1 MESIINGIIKKVSQ
15 KNKQASQCIVKNIP
29 IDGYKTKRK
38 LISALDE
45 SKPKTKQKVIECLE
59 EKGEEKEAKSK
70 KTKNKKSVKGLISKA
85 KKEIKGKRGRV
96 NNDQRQLL
104 LDKRIKYVETELERP
119 LTNTELELMK
129 PKPLTRQ
136 VSAERVKAQQL
147 QSFQEDAYQR
157 IIEAQEYMKL
167 EKRNKEFNKAATT
180 LQRAVKAYE
189 TAKKENTRMKR
200 EKELIDSTKKVEDML
215 KVKFTPTEKK
225 TKKDKP
231 IKVIKGEP
239 EGSIVIK
246 TNKEI
251 ADIDTKEK
259 VKKAFTGKTNK
270 DKGNE
275 AKEKMKKAKDK
286 AKAEKE
292 KAKEKA
298 KAEKEKEKEKAKA
311 EKEAE
316 KERVKAEKEAEKKA
330 KVRPKPSKRRS
341 NEKAKEVEKKVEK
354 EAEESE
360 TESEENYL
368 IYTDEET
375 EEEEAKRL
383 EENKVRDARYKAKEA
398 EKKAEKEAEKKRVKE
413 AKLKARFEK
422 EAEKEALTE
431 KLSAEEQQVFKT
443 YTDLLKETFGDDFDK
458 KTSAK
463 NMKEAKK
470 EMKKIEKA
478 LLASIDSDD
487 NLSVGRI
494 VVDKKKLALLAN
506 SLGVESTGTTAE
518 IKERILNATPKYD
531 SIANVP
537 ISTFKA
543 DPAPAPVADPRAAED
558 LTGSGFVINRGFSK
572 VSVPYHMETRYL

>member
-311 EKEAE
+311 EKEKA
-316 KERVKAEKEAEKKA
+316 KAEKEAEKERVKEKA
-330 KVRPKPSKRRS
+330 KAEKKAKDRPKPSKRRS
-341 NEKAKEVEKKVEK
+341 NEKAEVEKEVVSDTDSNELVDSDDERDKRIRKNVEEITKAAAARGKK
-354 EAEESE
+354 EAEADREYKESRKMFNE
-360 TESEENYL
+360 DPLRKS
-368 IYTDEET
+368 
-375 EEEEAKRL
+375 K
-383 EENKVRDARYKAKEA
+383 
-398 EKKAEKEAEKKRVKE
+398 KE
-413 AKLKARFEK
+413 AKDKAEQDTKQVEGDKQAVLAFYRSRFKVGPRE
-422 EAEKEALTE
+422 LFGTLIDRFL
-431 KLSAEEQQVFKT
+431 KLSDFGGSEEKYNLEKT
-443 YTDLLKETFGDDFDK
+443 RR
-458 KTSAK
+458 AK
-463 NMKEAKK
+463 SLAV
-470 EMKKIEKA
+470 A
-478 LLASIDSDD
+478 LGVDSDGNYAD
-487 NLSVGRI
+487 ILKRLPIKQGDFLPPKVEVALDS
-494 VVDKKKLALLAN
+494 LADPAP
-506 SLGVESTGTTAE
+506 A
-518 IKERILNATPKYD
+518 
-531 SIANVP
+531 
-537 ISTFKA
+537 
-543 DPAPAPVADPRAAED
+543 PAPAPVADPRAAED

>member
-15 KNKQASQCIVKNIP
+15 KNKQASQCIAKNIP

-59 EKGEEKEAKSK
+59 EKGEEKEE

-136 VSAERVKAQQL
+136 VSAERLKAQQL

-180 LQRAVKAYE
+180 LQKALKAYE
-189 TAKKENTRMKR
+189 AAKKENTRMKR

-246 TNKEI
+246 TNKEL

-292 KAKEKA
+292 AEKEKAKAEKKAEKEKA
-298 KAEKEKEKEKAKA
+298 KAEKEAEKKAEKEKAKA

-316 KERVKAEKEAEKKA
+316 KERVKAEKEKA
-330 KVRPKPSKRRS
+330 KDRPKPSKRRS
-341 NEKAKEVEKKVEK
+341 NEKAKEVEKEVSDTDSNELVDDDERIRKKIEQIKKDAEINARERKRK
-354 EAEESE
+354 EA
-360 TESEENYL
+360 
-368 IYTDEET
+368 
-375 EEEEAKRL
+375 
-383 EENKVRDARYKAKEA
+383 
-398 EKKAEKEAEKKRVKE
+398 
-413 AKLKARFEK
+413 
-422 EAEKEALTE
+422 EAEKEEREYYKMSVEDPLR
-431 KLSAEEQQVFKT
+431 KSK
-443 YTDLLKETFGDDFDK
+443 
-458 KTSAK
+458 
-463 NMKEAKK
+463 KEAKDKAKQEK
-470 EMKKIEKA
+470 E
-478 LLASIDSDD
+478 D
-487 NLSVGRI
+487 
-494 VVDKKKLALLAN
+494 
-506 SLGVESTGTTAE
+506 
-518 IKERILNATPKYD
+518 KERVVKFYKEVNQYSPKSLFEILIEPGGSNREEKTRRAKVLAEVLGINSSGKYTD
-531 SIANVP
+531 IVKRVP
-537 ISTFKA
+537 LTNDVLKIPSVEVALERLADPVT

>member
-15 KNKQASQCIVKNIP
+15 KNKQASQCIAKNIP

-316 KERVKAEKEAEKKA
+316 KERVKAEKEAEKEKA
-330 KVRPKPSKRRS
+330 KAEKKAKDRPKPSKRRS
-341 NEKAKEVEKKVEK
+341 NEAEVEKEVVSDTDSNELVDSDDERDKRIRQNVEQIKKDAKINARERERK
-354 EAEESE
+354 EA
-360 TESEENYL
+360 
-368 IYTDEET
+368 
-375 EEEEAKRL
+375 
-383 EENKVRDARYKAKEA
+383 
-398 EKKAEKEAEKKRVKE
+398 
-413 AKLKARFEK
+413 
-422 EAEKEALTE
+422 EAEKEKREYYKMSFEDPLRKSKKEAKDKAKQE
-431 KLSAEEQQVFKT
+431 KEDKERVVKFYKEVKQSSPKTLFNILIDPEGEYMLKDAGGSMEKYREEKTRRAKVLAEVLGINSSGT
-443 YTDLLKETFGDDFDK
+443 YTDIVKRVPLFSDALKIPSVEV
-458 KTSAK
+458 
-463 NMKEAKK
+463 
-470 EMKKIEKA
+470 A
-478 LLASIDSDD
+478 LDSLADP
-487 NLSVGRI
+487 
-494 VVDKKKLALLAN
+494 APA
-506 SLGVESTGTTAE
+506 
-518 IKERILNATPKYD
+518 
-531 SIANVP
+531 
-537 ISTFKA
+537 
-543 DPAPAPVADPRAAED
+543 PAPAPVADPRAAED

>member
-316 KERVKAEKEAEKKA
+316 KERVKAEKEAEKEKA
-330 KVRPKPSKRRS
+330 KAEKEAEREKAKAEKEKAKDRPKPSKRRS
-341 NEKAKEVEKKVEK
+341 NEKAEVEKEVVSDTDSNELVDSDDERDKRIRQNVEQIKKDAKINARERERK
-354 EAEESE
+354 EA
-360 TESEENYL
+360 
-368 IYTDEET
+368 
-375 EEEEAKRL
+375 
-383 EENKVRDARYKAKEA
+383 
-398 EKKAEKEAEKKRVKE
+398 
-413 AKLKARFEK
+413 
-422 EAEKEALTE
+422 EAEKEKREYYKMSFEDPLRKSKKEAKDKAKQE
-431 KLSAEEQQVFKT
+431 KEDKERVVKFYKEVNQYSPKTLFEILIEPGGMGSNREEKTRRAKVLAEVLGINSSGT
-443 YTDLLKETFGDDFDK
+443 YTDIVKRVPLFSDALKIPSVEV
-458 KTSAK
+458 
-463 NMKEAKK
+463 
-470 EMKKIEKA
+470 A
-478 LLASIDSDD
+478 LDSLADP
-487 NLSVGRI
+487 
-494 VVDKKKLALLAN
+494 APA
-506 SLGVESTGTTAE
+506 
-518 IKERILNATPKYD
+518 
-531 SIANVP
+531 
-537 ISTFKA
+537 
-543 DPAPAPVADPRAAED
+543 PAPAPVADPRAAED

>member
-316 KERVKAEKEAEKKA
+316 KERVKAEKEAEKEKA
-330 KVRPKPSKRRS
+330 KAEKEAEKKAKDRPKPSKRRS
-341 NEKAKEVEKKVEK
+341 NEKAKEVEKEVVSDTDSNELVDSDDERDKRIRQNVEQIKKDAKINARERERK
-354 EAEESE
+354 EA
-360 TESEENYL
+360 
-368 IYTDEET
+368 
-375 EEEEAKRL
+375 
-383 EENKVRDARYKAKEA
+383 
-398 EKKAEKEAEKKRVKE
+398 
-413 AKLKARFEK
+413 
-422 EAEKEALTE
+422 EAEKEKREYYKMSFEDPLRKSKKEAKDKAKQE
-431 KLSAEEQQVFKT
+431 KEDKERVVKFYKEVKQSSPKTLFNILIDPEGEYMLKDAGGSMEKYREEKTRRAKVLAEVLGINSSGT
-443 YTDLLKETFGDDFDK
+443 YTDIVKRVPLFSDALKIPSVEV
-458 KTSAK
+458 
-463 NMKEAKK
+463 
-470 EMKKIEKA
+470 A
-478 LLASIDSDD
+478 LDS
-487 NLSVGRI
+487 L
-494 VVDKKKLALLAN
+494 
-506 SLGVESTGTTAE
+506 
-518 IKERILNATPKYD
+518 
-531 SIANVP
+531 
-537 ISTFKA
+537 A

-572 VSVPYHMETRYL
+572 VFVPYHMETRYL

>member
-316 KERVKAEKEAEKKA
+316 KERVKAEKEAEKEKA
-330 KVRPKPSKRRS
+330 KAEKEAEKKAKDRPKPSKRRS
-341 NEKAKEVEKKVEK
+341 NEAEVEKEVVSDTDSNELVDSDDERDKRIRQNVEQIKKDAKINARERERK
-354 EAEESE
+354 EA
-360 TESEENYL
+360 
-368 IYTDEET
+368 
-375 EEEEAKRL
+375 
-383 EENKVRDARYKAKEA
+383 
-398 EKKAEKEAEKKRVKE
+398 
-413 AKLKARFEK
+413 
-422 EAEKEALTE
+422 EAEKEKREYYKMSFEDPLRKSKKEAKDKAKQE
-431 KLSAEEQQVFKT
+431 KEDKERVVKFYKEVKQSSPKTLFNILIDPEGEYMLKDAGGSMEKYREEKTRRAKVLAEVLGINSSGT
-443 YTDLLKETFGDDFDK
+443 YTDIVKRVPLFSDALKIPSVEV
-458 KTSAK
+458 
-463 NMKEAKK
+463 
-470 EMKKIEKA
+470 A
-478 LLASIDSDD
+478 LDSLADP
-487 NLSVGRI
+487 
-494 VVDKKKLALLAN
+494 APA
-506 SLGVESTGTTAE
+506 
-518 IKERILNATPKYD
+518 
-531 SIANVP
+531 
-537 ISTFKA
+537 
-543 DPAPAPVADPRAAED
+543 PAPAPVADPRAAED